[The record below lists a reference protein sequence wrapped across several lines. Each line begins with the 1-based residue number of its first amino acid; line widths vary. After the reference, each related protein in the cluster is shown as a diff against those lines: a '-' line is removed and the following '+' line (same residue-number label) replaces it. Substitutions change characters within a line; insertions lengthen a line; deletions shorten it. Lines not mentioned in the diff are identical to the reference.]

1 MESIKGFSLV
11 NWIFVILGL
20 ICAFI
25 CPAFIQPWS
34 TLTPAGVT
42 IFFVFVGTLLMVIG
56 SNSLIWPIFAAM
68 AGLVAYGCTDGNA
81 IAAALFSNGTV
92 VNDGSVLCAPCYGN
106 FYKCI
111 WRVNVRIAIG

>member
-56 SNSLIWPIFAAM
+56 SNSLIWPIFAAIM
-68 AGLVAYGCTDGNA
+68 DVQ
-81 IAAALFSNGTV
+81 TV
-92 VNDGSVLCAPCYGN
+92 MRLQQHYLAMGQLL
-106 FYKCI
+106 
-111 WRVNVRIAIG
+111 

>member
-42 IFFVFVGTLLMVIG
+42 IFFVFVGTL
-56 SNSLIWPIFAAM
+56 
-68 AGLVAYGCTDGNA
+68 
-81 IAAALFSNGTV
+81 
-92 VNDGSVLCAPCYGN
+92 
-106 FYKCI
+106 
-111 WRVNVRIAIG
+111 

>member
-92 VNDGSVLCAPCYGN
+92 VMMLGVFPLSWALNESGFGYVVAH
-106 FYKCI
+106 FY
-111 WRVNVRIAIG
+111 

>member
-68 AGLVAYGCTDGNA
+68 AGLVAYGCN
-81 IAAALFSNGTV
+81 
-92 VNDGSVLCAPCYGN
+92 
-106 FYKCI
+106 
-111 WRVNVRIAIG
+111 RR

>member
-42 IFFVFVGTLLMVIG
+42 IFLCICWYIV
-56 SNSLIWPIFAAM
+56 
-68 AGLVAYGCTDGNA
+68 DGN
-81 IAAALFSNGTV
+81 
-92 VNDGSVLCAPCYGN
+92 
-106 FYKCI
+106 
-111 WRVNVRIAIG
+111 RQ